1 MTDCGH
7 SYCEKCLLNH
17 TGGRPTWRCPVS
29 RRAHTRRV
37 QLLPRN
43 FAIESFV
50 ESIKPKKAKA
60 LTITIAENKRK
71 EEIQGE

>member
-1 MTDCGH
+1 M
-7 SYCEKCLLNH
+7 
-17 TGGRPTWRCPVS
+17 S